1 MKKVIYILYE
11 VKISKTHTEMLR
23 HQSVFPK
30 VGSIPIILREYV
42 VKFGV
47 AVKLITFPI
56 VINLRVA
63 VDQSRLIKSNVHP

>member
-1 MKKVIYILYE
+1 
-11 VKISKTHTEMLR
+11 MLR

-63 VDQSRLIKSNVHP
+63 VDQSRLIESNVHP